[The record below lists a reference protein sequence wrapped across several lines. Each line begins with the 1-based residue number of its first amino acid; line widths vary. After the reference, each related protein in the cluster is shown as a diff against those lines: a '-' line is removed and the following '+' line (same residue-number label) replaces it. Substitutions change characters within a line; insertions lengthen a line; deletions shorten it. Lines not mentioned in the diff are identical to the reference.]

1 MTVIPPVTPPSSVPS
16 AIRTAIQVLVSCGIS
31 VGVARLALL
40 VGHLSA
46 FELADIYVPLTG
58 IWYAAVSEL
67 ETKFPNWGWLL
78 YLLPS
83 KLP

>member
-1 MTVIPPVTPPSSVPS
+1 MTPNTVVP
-16 AIRTAIQVLVSCGIS
+16 ALKTAAQVLVSCGIS
-31 VGVARLALL
+31 IGLARLVLL

-58 IWYAAVSEL
+58 IYYAGVSEL
-67 ETKFPNWGWLL
+67 EREYPTWGWIL

-83 KLP
+83 SLPQ